1 MISTHRG
8 VPLHSTGCYIPNFHI
23 PNNSNTQNHQFT
35 IRQRNVMF
43 RNYLKL
49 TIRDLML
56 NKGYFIIN
64 LLGLIIGITAFTL
77 IVLWIKT
84 EISYDKFHKHAND
97 IYRVDYLLYEE
108 GVLEQHSASGS
119 HGVGREIKNAFPE
132 VLDYTRFYHTESLVK
147 HGDETFKERNILYTQ
162 SSFFNLFSFPLVMGK
177 ADSNLLALDHAVI
190 TEETARKYFGD
201 ENPMGKLITIDG
213 AIDYEVTGI
222 VKSIPQHSHFKF
234 DILLSYDNLIQGS
247 RYWDDSWVSER
258 VYSYILLAPGA
269 DVEAL
274 QAKLPQ
280 IPEAFIGEFMKE
292 AFFLLEYKLVK
303 LTDIHLHSSVSNELE
318 VNGSYRNVYSL
329 GIIAFLVLLIAFINY
344 LNLATSRSVERA
356 HEVGIRKVSGALR
369 KDLILQFLTESVL
382 LNLIALTVSFSVV
395 FLLLPFFK
403 QVMQSPLQI
412 DYLTIILLFF
422 MLLVSGT
429 LLTGFLSAIY
439 ISQFAPSLVL
449 KGKIPT
455 GSGWIIRLKNYLV
468 VFQFAISVI
477 LIIGTITIYRQVNFM
492 RHHELGFNPE
502 GLIVLDGPRILRADS
517 YESYMN
523 SLESFKN
530 EIRSLSMVTNITS
543 SSSVPGTEIKYS
555 RVFGIPV
562 EGRNTEKKIEMYYA
576 DNQFFETYGLTFIA
590 GNNFGAAIRE
600 ESNNIIINESALPYF
615 GFEDA
620 VSTVGDILRG
630 GNHVVTVK
638 GIVNDFNQ
646 QSLKEL
652 PRPIGF
658 LNQPANIFYTI
669 KAEMT
674 DIRKLISELERIWIS
689 HYPGNPFHYFFLD
702 DFYNEQYRAEQRFC
716 GLFLASSLLAIIIA
730 CLGLSGLSVYSITRR
745 TREIGIRKA
754 NGAGIS
760 QVMVLLNKNFAIWV
774 AVAFIIACPVAWFA
788 MNKWLRN
795 FAYKTELSWRIFALA
810 GLTAMII
817 AILTVSWQSWRAAT
831 RNPADTL
838 RYE

>member
-1 MISTHRG
+1 
-8 VPLHSTGCYIPNFHI
+8 
-23 PNNSNTQNHQFT
+23 
-35 IRQRNVMF
+35 MF

-49 TIRDLML
+49 TIRYLIL

-84 EISYDKFHKHAND
+84 ETSYDKFHKYGKD

-119 HGVGREIKNAFPE
+119 HGIGREIKNAFPE

-147 HGDETFKERNILYTQ
+147 YGDETFKERDVLYTQ

-177 ADSNLLALDHAVI
+177 ADSNLLALNHAVI

-213 AIDYEVTGI
+213 ATDYEITGI
-222 VKSIPQHSHFKF
+222 VKSIPRNSHFKF
-234 DILLSYDNLIQGS
+234 DILLSYDNLIQS
-247 RYWDDSWVSER
+247 SIRWDNSWVSER
-258 VYSYILLAPGA
+258 VYSFILLAPGA
-269 DVEAL
+269 DVEEL

-280 IPEAFIGEFMKE
+280 IPEAFIGESMKK
-292 AFFLLEYKLVK
+292 AFYLLEYKLVN
-303 LTDIHLHSSVSNELE
+303 LIDIHLHSSLSNELE
-318 VNGSYRNVYSL
+318 VNGNYRNVYSL

-344 LNLATSRSVERA
+344 LNLATSRSFEKA
-356 HEVGIRKVSGALR
+356 HEVGIRKASGASR

-382 LNLIALTVSFSVV
+382 LNLIALIVSFSLV
-395 FLLLPFFK
+395 FLLFPFFK

-412 DYLTIILLFF
+412 DYLTITLLFF
-422 MLLVSGT
+422 ILLVSGT
-429 LLTGFLSAIY
+429 LFTGFLSAIY
-439 ISQFAPSLVL
+439 ISQFVPSLVL

-455 GSGWIIRLKNYLV
+455 GSRWMVRLKSYLV
-468 VFQFAISVI
+468 VFQFTISII

-502 GLIVLDGPRILRADS
+502 GLIVLDGPRILKADS

-530 EIRSLSMVTNITS
+530 DIRSLSMVRNITS
-543 SSSVPGTEIKYS
+543 SSSVPGTEIKNS

-562 EGRNTEKKIEMYYA
+562 EGRNTEKKIEIYYV
-576 DNQFFETYGLTFIA
+576 DNQFFDAYGLTFVA
-590 GNNFGAAIRE
+590 GNNFGATIRE
-600 ESNNIIINESALPYF
+600 ESNSIILNESALPYF
-615 GFEDA
+615 GFAE
-620 VSTVGDILRG
+620 VESTIGDILRSG
-630 GNHVVTVK
+630 QQMVTVK

-652 PRPIGF
+652 PGPIGF
-658 LNQPANIFYTI
+658 INLPANTYYTV

-674 DIRKLISELERIWIS
+674 DISKLISELEKIWNS

-702 DFYNEQYRAEQRFC
+702 DFYNEQYRAEQRFS
-716 GLFLASSLLAIIIA
+716 GLLLARSLLAIIIA
-730 CLGLSGLSVYSITRR
+730 CLGLSGLSVYSISRR

-754 NGAGIS
+754 NGADIS
-760 QVMVLLNKNFAIWV
+760 QVMVLLNKDFVIWV
-774 AVAFIIACPVAWFA
+774 VVAFVLACPVAWFA
-788 MNKWLRN
+788 MNEWLRN
-795 FAYKTELSWRIFALA
+795 FAYKTELSWWIFAFA
-810 GLTAMII
+810 GITAMII
-817 AILTVSWQSWRAAT
+817 ALLTVSWQSWRAAA